1 MKKVLCF
8 GDSNT
13 YGYNPKNGARYDLN
27 TRWTGILQTLCGN
40 GYEIIEAGCNNR
52 TAFSNNP
59 YGIELTGCKILPS
72 YLSDDLDFVILGIGI
87 NDLQK
92 SYNPSGEEFKAG
104 MASVIEITRKLSP
117 HARIILLVPS
127 SIKECIL
134 KGYFGVLFDS
144 ISVEKSKRFGVMYRD
159 LAAEYDCDLLD
170 LNEIAE
176 VSDIDGLHYTA
187 AEHKKIAAAVFNLLE
202 N

>member
-1 MKKVLCF
+1 MIKVLCF
-8 GDSNT
+8 GDSNI
-13 YGYNPKNGARYDLN
+13 YGYNPENGTRYDKN
-27 TRWTGILQTLCGN
+27 TRWTGVLQILCGRES
-40 GYEIIEAGCNNR
+40 EIIEAGCNNR
-52 TAFSNNP
+52 TAFSPNP

-72 YLSDDLDFVILGIGI
+72 YLSDDLDFVIAGIGI

-92 SYNPSGEEFKAG
+92 SYNPSMEEFKAG
-104 MASVIEITRKLSP
+104 LASVIKIIRKMSP
-117 HARIILLVPS
+117 HAKIILLVPS
-127 SIKECIL
+127 KIKECIL

-144 ISVEKSKRFGVMYRD
+144 VSVEKSKRLGVIYRE
-159 LAAEYDCDLLD
+159 LAAAYECDLLD

-187 AEHKKIAAAVFNLLE
+187 AEHKKIAAAVFSLLE